1 MLRPGDWVPLAVV
14 ARPHGVRG
22 ELRLKLFNEDS
33 DVLLD
38 QEEVL
43 VRLSDGEE
51 HEVSVDFARRA
62 NEAILMKLHSVDD
75 RDRADDL
82 RGAEI
87 CVKRGAFPALQ
98 PGEFYACD
106 VKGARAVMPDGAEVG
121 VVQDMIEYPASMV
134 LLVKG
139 AQSWEIPL
147 VEAWVT
153 SVDVEAG
160 LVHVASLEGLEPVDP
175 KKKAVVEA
183 PADDEA

>member
-1 MLRPGDWVPLAVV
+1 MVGPEEWVALAVV
-14 ARPHGVRG
+14 ARPHGIRG

-33 DVLLD
+33 NVLLD

-43 VRLSDGEE
+43 VRLADGES
-51 HEVSVDFARRA
+51 HEVSIDFARRA

-75 RDRADDL
+75 RARADAL

-87 CVKRGAFPALQ
+87 CVKRAAFPPLA

-106 VKGARAVMPDGAEVG
+106 IKGARALLSDGSELG

-134 LLVKG
+134 LVVKG

-147 VEAWVT
+147 VEAWV
-153 SVDVEAG
+153 SEVDVESG
-160 LVHVASLEGLEPVDP
+160 VVRVSSLEGIEPLDQRKP
-175 KKKAVVEA
+175 K
-183 PADDEA
+183 PADEHEEA

>member
-1 MLRPGDWVPLAVV
+1 MLRPDDWVPLAVV

-43 VRLSDGEE
+43 VRLGDGES

-75 RDRADDL
+75 RDRADAL

-87 CVKRGAFPALQ
+87 CVKRGDFPPLE

-106 VKGARAVMPDGAEVG
+106 VKGARAVLADGTEVG
-121 VVQDMIEYPASMV
+121 VVVDMIEYPASMV

-139 AQSWEIPL
+139 AQSWELPL
-147 VEAWVT
+147 VEAWV
-153 SVDVEAG
+153 SEVDVANG
-160 LVHVASLEGLEPVDP
+160 VVRVASLEGLEPIDRKP
-175 KKKAVVEA
+175 RPERAEA
-183 PADDEA
+183 EEA